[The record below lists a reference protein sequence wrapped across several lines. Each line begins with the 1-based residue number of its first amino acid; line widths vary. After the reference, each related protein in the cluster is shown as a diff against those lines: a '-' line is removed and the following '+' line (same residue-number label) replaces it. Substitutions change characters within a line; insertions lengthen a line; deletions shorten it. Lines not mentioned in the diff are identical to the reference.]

1 MSLQRYGTNLTQLW
15 IFTIRRSKHKDLV
28 MTQPWLTLPA
38 GTFTD
43 TAEESLNLAFA
54 KIFAAMTQEDCLSRQ
69 LHRQSELHNLLL
81 KASDWEPV
89 SQMWTIMTARLKAA
103 EMLEEKAPQNIALTQ
118 WQYLCQRFATWKR
131 FSFIV
136 CESRI
141 PGNSMYQLSA
151 EVAYRE
157 RHYEYWA
164 QDRFARLE
172 GQQMTVIA
180 NSSGE
185 K

>member
-15 IFTIRRSKHKDLV
+15 SFTIRRSKHKDLV

-43 TAEESLNLAFA
+43 TAEESLSLAFA
-54 KIFAAMTQEDCLSRQ
+54 KIFAAMIQEDCLSRQ

-81 KASDWEPV
+81 KASDSEPV
-89 SQMWTIMTARLKAA
+89 AQMWTIMTAQLKPA
-103 EMLEEKAPQNIALTQ
+103 EDDGRKGATEHCS
-118 WQYLCQRFATWKR
+118 CQRFATWKR

-157 RHYEYWA
+157 RRYEYWA